1 MTPQHKEEIETIVF
15 SADLTHANSYDSQSQ
30 HRERFFSYEDLGE
43 LSRKLNDMMYC
54 SSSASG
60 GTTNTNTNTTSPP
73 NQSQRSDHAT
83 KDEVDSSFLEE
94 ASEQEDDEYEFYALS
109 MFSEY
114 KKRGSSCFEKQ
125 KQKQPTLCVIPLPTA
140 TPPKPVIRKTD
151 VQRMRQW
158 GKRMALPSFLS
169 KPELCRK
176 PSNE

>member
-15 SADLTHANSYDSQSQ
+15 SADLTDAYDSQSQ
-30 HRERFFSYEDLGE
+30 HRERFFSYEDMGE

-54 SSSASG
+54 SSSTSG
-60 GTTNTNTNTTSPP
+60 GTTNTTTTSHP
-73 NQSQRSDHAT
+73 NQSQLSGHTDKEDA
-83 KDEVDSSFLEE
+83 EFFLEE
-94 ASEQEDDEYEFYALS
+94 ASEQEDDEYESHALS

-114 KKRGSSCFEKQ
+114 KKLGPSCYEKQ
-125 KQKQPTLCVIPLPTA
+125 KQKQPTLSVIPLPSA
-140 TPPKPVIRKTD
+140 KPLKPVIRKTD